1 MSVICLK
8 LLSGDELVGNLIEE
22 TETGIII
29 GEVASIYM
37 VPGSDPSKMSMGLI
51 PFLPYSEDS
60 KFYISS
66 SVIVINHKPSVDLL
80 NNYNRLFG
88 SGIQIAQSL

>member
-8 LLSGDELVGNLIEE
+8 LLSGDELVGSIEDQTDNTITISE
-22 TETGIII
+22 P
-29 GEVASIYM
+29 ASIYM

-51 PFLPYSEDS
+51 PFLPYSAD
-60 KFYISS
+60 KTFTINK
-66 SVIVINHKPSVDLL
+66 SVIVIRHNPSNDLL